1 MRKTRHKCR
10 EEILAEYLDGTL
22 EPKAK
27 RQIEL
32 DILDCSTCR
41 KSLEDLSATLN
52 FADAVLSPETNAL
65 YYSSFLYKVRQ
76 RIEEREAITGILNWR
91 SGLLGSLGLTAFFI
105 WNFAVSN
112 TTPTKD
118 ALANLSSR
126 DGHDLEVQTEIA
138 LLVDDYW
145 LETASTDQLLNE
157 VGSFGGS
164 QYADLLAGY

>member
-65 YYSSFLYKVRQ
+65 YYSSF
-76 RIEEREAITGILNWR
+76 
-91 SGLLGSLGLTAFFI
+91 
-105 WNFAVSN
+105 
-112 TTPTKD
+112 
-118 ALANLSSR
+118 
-126 DGHDLEVQTEIA
+126 
-138 LLVDDYW
+138 
-145 LETASTDQLLNE
+145 
-157 VGSFGGS
+157 
-164 QYADLLAGY
+164 